1 MPHPELAIRP
11 GQVFSGQ
18 VFSGQVLAKYA
29 EAEVELDHDD
39 CTLVGIGNMMDDF
52 KSSSNFVI
60 MRRRSCPVCGW
71 GAEGGLHAIESVSV
85 SM

>member
-18 VFSGQVLAKYA
+18 VLDKYWTSIGQVLEKCAVDKYA

-39 CTLVGIGNMMDDF
+39 CTLVGIGEHDG
-52 KSSSNFVI
+52 
-60 MRRRSCPVCGW
+60 R
-71 GAEGGLHAIESVSV
+71 L
-85 SM
+85 

>member
-39 CTLVGIGNMMDDF
+39 CTPVGIGEHDG
-52 KSSSNFVI
+52 
-60 MRRRSCPVCGW
+60 R
-71 GAEGGLHAIESVSV
+71 L
-85 SM
+85 

>member
-11 GQVFSGQ
+11 GQ

-39 CTLVGIGNMMDDF
+39 CTPVGIGEHD
-52 KSSSNFVI
+52 
-60 MRRRSCPVCGW
+60 
-71 GAEGGLHAIESVSV
+71 GLL
-85 SM
+85 

>member
-1 MPHPELAIRP
+1 MDKYWTSI
-11 GQVFSGQ
+11 
-18 VFSGQVLAKYA
+18 GQVLEKCAVDKYA

-39 CTLVGIGNMMDDF
+39 GALVGIGNMMDDF